1 MSMTKRALPARGAMM
16 RHESLQPYKV
26 EHIKFAHQTEK
37 KINQSMA
44 DMAVKASRHVVTGKP
59 GPDCPSCRL
68 AVH

>member
-1 MSMTKRALPARGAMM
+1 MSMTKRALPALGAMM

-44 DMAVKASRHVVTGKP
+44 DMAVKASRHVFNGKP
-59 GPDCPSCRL
+59 GPDCPF
-68 AVH
+68 